1 MKKILCVI
9 LLCAGVMGFIQP
21 TIGYED
27 KMGSFKWL
35 VGSWSMNS
43 TNALIIETWVPM
55 SDTSFEG
62 ESTKYNKKTTETVPL
77 EKVRLVCRN
86 KEYFYIPVARGQNKN
101 QPIEFK
107 ITSVS
112 KKGFAAENPS
122 HDFPKR
128 ITYVLKGKD
137 SLHAFIDGG
146 PALPSKRSDY
156 YYARVKRPPPP
167 PPPKKN

>member
-1 MKKILCVI
+1 MKKIVCGIILCV
-9 LLCAGVMGFIQP
+9 GGMGFIQS
-21 TIGYED
+21 TNDYED

-35 VGSWSMNS
+35 VGSWSMNGK
-43 TNALIIETWVPM
+43 NELIVETWVPM

-77 EKVRLVCRN
+77 EKIRLVYRN
-86 KEYFYIPVARGQNKN
+86 KEYYYIPVAKGQNNN
-101 QPIEFK
+101 QSTVFK

-112 KKGFAAENPS
+112 KKGFTAENPA

-128 ITYVLKGKD
+128 ISYVLTGKD

-146 PALPSKRSDY
+146 PGKPTKRSDY

-167 PPPKKN
+167 PSPKKN